1 MKLSKAIK
9 SFEMIAAVEGIS
21 VAEVREQIRLAIE
34 QAVNDPDPEVRKH
47 RELIK
52 SKNDVPTP
60 EEFVV
65 YMVREVKRRR
75 GS

>member
-34 QAVNDPDPEVRKH
+34 PGC
-47 RELIK
+47 
-52 SKNDVPTP
+52 
-60 EEFVV
+60 
-65 YMVREVKRRR
+65 KRSRP
-75 GS
+75 GGQEALGIDKV